1 MGLCSRCSCPYE
13 DGATNCPVCGAPAN
27 EAPVQPIWV
36 TQSANLPPA
45 DSLEDS
51 FLDDSFLEDSFET
64 KTDPGESP
72 SDYRKNPDHSVF
84 DSPEGDVFDEASDFA
99 SLLYANMSP
108 KLKKFIIITVV
119 TTLLSIIPLIYVA
132 CSHQADT
139 SSGSSQSASATTI
152 IP

>member
-1 MGLCSRCSCPYE
+1 MGLCSRCSSPYE
-13 DGATNCPVCGAPAN
+13 DGAVNCPVCGAPAN

-36 TQSANLPPA
+36 TQSAHLPP
-45 DSLEDS
+45 EDS
-51 FLDDSFLEDSFET
+51 LDDSFLEDSFEDEI
-64 KTDPGESP
+64 DPGESP

-99 SLLYANMSP
+99 SLLYSNMSP
-108 KLKKFIIITVV
+108 KLKKFIIISVV
-119 TTLLSIIPLIYVA
+119 TTLLSIIPLVYVA
-132 CSHQADT
+132 CTHQAGT